1 MESKKFW
8 SKEYQMSRFW
18 HNNAE
23 LYDEI
28 TTKAL
33 PDEWKDKVESGEVDI
48 YDVPEDIRF
57 KAACEGEEDFWAS
70 QVDEAMMRMKEE
82 KEDKLLKTI

>member
-1 MESKKFW
+1 
-8 SKEYQMSRFW
+8 MSRFW

-33 PDEWKDKVESGEVDI
+33 PDEWEDKVESGEIYI

-57 KAACEGEEDFWAS
+57 EAARKGEEDYWAS
-70 QVDEAMMRMKEE
+70 RADEVRAWRKEE